1 MSFEIEVARVKSLHC
16 VVEDHDWEFD
26 SRHGAEIDAHWSKRT
41 AANPSLYD
49 GPALLAHRVERTPS
63 SNGSATFS
71 VKFFPTR
78 FSRFV
83 AWRDFGFPGSGVYN
97 CFSMPAL
104 RSADGAFMLG
114 EMGPTHSVP
123 GAVYFPAG
131 TPDPDDVRDGSVDLE
146 ANLFRE
152 LFEETGIRPENV
164 RLEPEWTIVFAGPR
178 IACIR
183 VAEADEPA
191 AAIEAR
197 VADYLARQKEPELA
211 RVHMVRRR
219 SQLVELR
226 ALDFIRR
233 YLEPLLPE

>member
-1 MSFEIEVARVKSLHC
+1 MSCAIEFKRADHLHC
-16 VVEDHDWEFD
+16 VVEDHDWDFD
-26 SRHGAEIDAHWSKRT
+26 SRRGVEIDAHWRERT
-41 AANPSLYD
+41 SANPALYD
-49 GPALLAHRVERTPS
+49 GPVLLAHRAECAPA
-63 SNGSATFS
+63 GEGGAAFS

-104 RSADGAFMLG
+104 RSADGAFLLG
-114 EMGPTHSVP
+114 EMGPRHSVP

-131 TPDPDDVRDGSVDLE
+131 TPDPGDVRDGLVDLE

-152 LFEETGIRPENV
+152 LFEETGIGPEDV
-164 RLEPEWTIVFAGPR
+164 RLEPDWTVVLAGPR

-183 VAEADEPA
+183 VAASAEPA
-191 AAIEAR
+191 AAIQAR
-197 VADYLARQKEPELA
+197 VAHYLAHQNEPELA

-219 SQLVELR
+219 GQLAELR
-226 ALDFIRR
+226 ALDFIRSF
-233 YLEPLLPE
+233 LEPLLPE